1 MKKRPVFPQE
11 FKSNKKNN
19 KKKTNRKRSERP
31 SDPQNHGR
39 LEESLSQR

>member
-11 FKSNKKNN
+11 FKSNKKT

>member
-11 FKSNKKNN
+11 FKSNKKN